1 MSNTR
6 SAAKGPIAAN
16 GWRIL
21 AALALGIGA
30 GVAVAATGD
39 GWREPAVRWAA
50 AIGGIWLDALKVTVI
65 PLIVALLVSGIVGG
79 ARAASG
85 SRVAGRSIL
94 WFVLVLTLSAVFGGV
109 AMPALISLFP
119 LPSEAAEALR
129 AGLAGVDRAAT
140 AASVPTA
147 LDFAR
152 SIVPSNVFAAAVNDQ
167 ILPLT
172 LFTAAF
178 AFAMTRIPDER
189 RDSLAGFFQ
198 AVEQTMLVM
207 IGWVLWIAPVGVFG
221 LAFALGA
228 GAGAAAFGAILHY
241 VLLMML
247 VGLGVTAAG
256 YVIAIVF
263 AGWRPTTFARA
274 MIPPQAVAV
283 STQSS
288 LASLP
293 AMVAAARRLGVREAN
308 SDVTLPL
315 AVALFRA
322 TGPAMNMAV
331 VVYIAYWLGI
341 ELSAWQLFAGIAMA
355 SIASYW
361 AVSLPGQLSF
371 VTSIAPIALAMGLPV
386 EPLAILIAVETFPDI
401 MRTLGN
407 VTMDV
412 AVTGAVAR
420 KESSEN

>member
-1 MSNTR
+1 
-6 SAAKGPIAAN
+6 
-16 GWRIL
+16 L
-21 AALALGIGA
+21 LG
-30 GVAVAATGD
+30 V
-39 GWREPAVRWAA
+39 
-50 AIGGIWLDALKVTVI
+50 
-65 PLIVALLVSGIVGG
+65 
-79 ARAASG
+79 
-85 SRVAGRSIL
+85 
-94 WFVLVLTLSAVFGGV
+94 
-109 AMPALISLFP
+109 FP
-119 LPSEAAEALR
+119 LPEQAAEALR
-129 AGLAGVDRAAT
+129 AGLAGVDKAAT
-140 AASVPTA
+140 ASSVPTPI
-147 LDFAR
+147 DFVR
-152 SIVPSNVFAAAVNDQ
+152 SVVPSNIFAAAVNDQ

-178 AFAMTRIPDER
+178 AIAITKIDAPR
-189 RDSLAGFFQ
+189 RTNLVDFFQ
-198 AVEQTMLVM
+198 AIEQAMLVM
-207 IGWVLWIAPVGVFG
+207 IGWVLWIAPIGVFG

-228 GAGAAAFGAILHY
+228 GAGASAFGAIIHY
-241 VLLMML
+241 VLLVML

-256 YVIAIVF
+256 YVIAVVF
-263 AGWRPTTFARA
+263 AGWTLRDFARA
-274 MIPPQAVAV
+274 MIPPQAVAI

-293 AMVAAARRLGVREAN
+293 AMVGAARSLGVREEN

-322 TGPAMNMAV
+322 TGPAMNLAV
-331 VVYIAYWLGI
+331 AVYVAYWLGI
-341 ELSAWQLFAGIAMA
+341 DLAPWQLAAGIAMA

-401 MRTLGN
+401 VRTLGN

-420 KESSEN
+420 KTPSAD